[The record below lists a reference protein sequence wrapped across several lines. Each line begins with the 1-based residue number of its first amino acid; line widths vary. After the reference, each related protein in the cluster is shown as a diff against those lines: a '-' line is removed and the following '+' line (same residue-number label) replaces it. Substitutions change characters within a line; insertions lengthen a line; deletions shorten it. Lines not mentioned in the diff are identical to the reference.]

1 MATAVANEKK
11 KKGSKPLAR
20 AASAPVR
27 RAIKTL
33 FL

>member
-1 MATAVANEKK
+1 MATAVANG